1 MVEKLKVEIK
11 GSLIYWVCDSQ
22 SNYVQFNI
30 ALKYDP
36 EGSYFF
42 KKKNLIFNICL
53 EYILFKITEDKENT
67 NVYHSLWYFKNTK
80 TKMTGDILM
89 KTEDSYGCEV
99 S

>member
-42 KKKNLIFNICL
+42 KKK
-53 EYILFKITEDKENT
+53 ILFSIFAWNIYYSKSLKIK
-67 NVYHSLWYFKNTK
+67 K
-80 TKMTGDILM
+80 TQMCITPYDILKALKQRWQM
-89 KTEDSYGCEV
+89 TY
-99 S
+99 